1 MITSVKDQRETHK
14 RFGTGFTLVE
24 ILIVVAIVMTL
35 ATLAISSVLRAR
47 HNANEMAAVAACRT
61 IVTACQNFYSN
72 TYPHAYPSGIS
83 ELIAPVS
90 DPPYIDSVLASGTK
104 QGYNF
109 VYNRVNSES
118 FTLNANPKVLG
129 KTGSRYFYADETSVI
144 KASSTGQ
151 AGPGDPV
158 VE

>member
-1 MITSVKDQRETHK
+1 MKTGRRVAK
-14 RFGTGFTLVE
+14 GFTLVE
-24 ILIVVAIVMTL
+24 IMIVVAIVMTL

-47 HNANEMAAVAACRT
+47 QNANEMAAVVACRT
-61 IVTACQNFYSN
+61 VVTATQNFYANS
-72 TYPHAYPSGIS
+72 YPHAYPSSLSDLVPPI
-83 ELIAPVS
+83 S

-109 VYNRVNSES
+109 IYNRVNSES
-118 FTLNANPKVLG
+118 FALNANPTVIG

-144 KASSTGQ
+144 KANSSGP
-151 AGPGDPV
+151 AGPSDPV